1 MFLLNESEAVEL
13 AMKRSGLKQSE
24 FANKIGKSQAQVSKY
39 ISGDSNPTTSVYIHC
54 MNIIGSHE
62 QGDGGLLDLMN
73 EVSKLNSDKD
83 KRMRQALIGMIKA
96 YKSDD

>member
-1 MFLLNESEAVEL
+1 MFLLSESEAVEL
-13 AMKRSGLKQSE
+13 ALKVSGLKQSE

-39 ISGDSNPTTSVYIHC
+39 ISGNSNPTIPVYIHC

-73 EVSKLNSDKD
+73 EVSKLNSEKD
-83 KRMRQALIGMIKA
+83 KSMRQALIGMIKA
-96 YKSDD
+96 YKSDN